1 MNRNKLLIV
10 LLTFTVYVNYSNYF
24 KIDTNKLEIT
34 IESLNK
40 RIIKEERLFS
50 KKEYIKDINGSK
62 DYSIYF
68 FDGKKYSYSEAMGEF
83 QKSIEKAA
91 KGLCSIVNIQWKEM
105 PVASETNYDILG
117 LRLNLECTAKN
128 FILFHQN
135 NRKNSKLLY
144 FNQLRMSKMNRKNLL
159 TIRTE
164 VSAYRSKN
172 EEK

>member
-1 MNRNKLLIV
+1 M
-10 LLTFTVYVNYSNYF
+10 YVNYYNYF
-24 KIDTNKLEIT
+24 KKDTNKLEIT
-34 IESLNK
+34 IESLNS

-50 KKEYIKDINGSK
+50 KKEYIKDIKGSK

-68 FDGKKYSYSEAMGEF
+68 FDGKNYSEAMGEV

-91 KGLCSIVNIQWKEM
+91 KGLCTIVNIQWKEM
-105 PVASETNYDILG
+105 PVASQTSYDILG

-135 NRKNSKLLY
+135 SRKNSKLLY
-144 FNQLRMSKMNRKNLL
+144 FNQLQMSKMNRKNLL

-164 VSAYRSKN
+164 VFAYRSKN
-172 EEK
+172 DEK